1 MSELGASYEASD
13 WRLFIDSSKRSL
25 KAVLLHNGN
34 ELASVP
40 IAHSVE
46 MTETYDNMKCLL
58 TSIKYHQHE
67 WLICGDL
74 KVISLLLGQSGGYMK
89 YPCFLCLWDSRADN
103 LYYDKKD
110 WPERTEFIP
119 GSCSMKQLPLV
130 DPKNI
135 LLPPLHI
142 KLDEEFC
149 KSFG

>member
-58 TSIKYHQHE
+58 
-67 WLICGDL
+67 L
-74 KVISLLLGQSGGYMK
+74 
-89 YPCFLCLWDSRADN
+89 
-103 LYYDKKD
+103 
-110 WPERTEFIP
+110 
-119 GSCSMKQLPLV
+119 
-130 DPKNI
+130 
-135 LLPPLHI
+135 
-142 KLDEEFC
+142 
-149 KSFG
+149 